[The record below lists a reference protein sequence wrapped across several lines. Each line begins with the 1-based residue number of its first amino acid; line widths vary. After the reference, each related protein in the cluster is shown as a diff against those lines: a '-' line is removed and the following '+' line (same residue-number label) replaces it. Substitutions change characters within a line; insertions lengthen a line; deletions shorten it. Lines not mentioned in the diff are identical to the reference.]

1 MDSSHGQNK
10 SRKYL
15 ALLTLTA
22 IGVVYGDIGTSPL
35 YAIKECFHGS
45 HAIPVTPENILG
57 VLSCIFWALILII
70 SIKYSIIVLR
80 ADNEGEG
87 GILALMALVVNKI
100 SPKAKVMV
108 VALGIFGAALLYG
121 DGIITPAISVLSAV
135 EGLSV
140 ATPFFEPFIIPI
152 TLIIIILLFA
162 VQKNGTGGVGK
173 IFGPITLT
181 WFTALAILGF
191 SWIVKNPEVIR
202 AINPLFAVD
211 FFINNGFMAFVI
223 LGSVFL
229 VVTGGEA
236 LYADMGHFGRF
247 PIRFAW
253 FAVVLPALTINYFG
267 QGALLLSE
275 PDKAYNPFY
284 NLAPEWALYP
294 MIILATM
301 AACIASQAVIS
312 GAFSLTF
319 QALQLGF
326 LPRLKIEHTS
336 ERERGQIY
344 IPRVNYLMCFAT
356 ILLVISFKTSSNLAA
371 AYGIAVSTAMIITTV
386 LLFYAMRK
394 LWKWNLGV
402 SILLTSVLFIIDL
415 AFWSSNLL
423 KLPQGGWFPLAF
435 AALIYFVMTTWKH
448 GRKIL
453 MEKIQRDTQPIESII
468 EDLVSIRMFTIPGTA
483 IYMSSNRNSVPPP
496 LIQNIRH
503 HKLLHK
509 QIVILNISFL
519 KVPHANLEENI
530 VIENPIEGFYKV
542 IVNYGFMDVTS
553 IVHIIK
559 ILNEKGLVINIDK
572 TTFFLGRESLVV
584 KEKNPF
590 KRLRNKIF
598 VLLSNN
604 AQRANEF
611 FNIPNTRVFEVGTQ
625 VEL

>member
-1 MDSSHGQNK
+1 LDSSLGQNK
-10 SRKYL
+10 SRKYV
-15 ALLTLTA
+15 ALLTITA

-35 YAIKECFHGS
+35 YALKECFHGP
-45 HAIPVTPENILG
+45 HALPLTPENIFG

-70 SIKYSIIVLR
+70 SVKYSIIVLR

-100 SPKAKVMV
+100 SPRAKVVV

-135 EGLSV
+135 EGLSI

-152 TLIIIILLFA
+152 TLIIIIMLFA
-162 VQKNGTGGVGK
+162 VQKKGTAGVGKVQKKGTAGVGK
-173 IFGPITLT
+173 IFGPITIM
-181 WFTALAILGF
+181 WFLALAVLGF

-202 AINPLFAVD
+202 AINPFYAVD

-247 PIRFAW
+247 QIRFAW

-275 PDKAYNPFY
+275 PDKVYNPFY

-336 ERERGQIY
+336 EKERGQIY

-356 ILLVISFKTSSNLAA
+356 ILLVISFKSSSNLAA

-386 LLFYAMRK
+386 LLYYAMRK

-402 SILLTSVLFIIDL
+402 SILIISILFAIDL
-415 AFWSSNLL
+415 AFWSANLL

-435 AALIYFVMTTWKH
+435 AGLIYFTMTTWKS
-448 GRKIL
+448 GRKFL
-453 MEKIQRDTQPIESII
+453 MEKIQNDTQPIEKKSK
-468 EDLVSIRMFTIPGTA
+468 M
-483 IYMSSNRNSVPPP
+483 
-496 LIQNIRH
+496 
-503 HKLLHK
+503 
-509 QIVILNISFL
+509 ILNQL
-519 KVPHANLEENI
+519 KVSL
-530 VIENPIEGFYKV
+530 
-542 IVNYGFMDVTS
+542 
-553 IVHIIK
+553 K
-559 ILNEKGLVINIDK
+559 I
-572 TTFFLGRESLVV
+572 
-584 KEKNPF
+584 
-590 KRLRNKIF
+590 
-598 VLLSNN
+598 
-604 AQRANEF
+604 
-611 FNIPNTRVFEVGTQ
+611 
-625 VEL
+625 